1 MASIAPFFLPDLV
14 YFLPSL
20 FGHPAV
26 VLNFKPL
33 APFYP
38 SPTSQVPSILHIFYL
53 LHIQEHD

>member
-1 MASIAPFFLPDLV
+1 LPDLV